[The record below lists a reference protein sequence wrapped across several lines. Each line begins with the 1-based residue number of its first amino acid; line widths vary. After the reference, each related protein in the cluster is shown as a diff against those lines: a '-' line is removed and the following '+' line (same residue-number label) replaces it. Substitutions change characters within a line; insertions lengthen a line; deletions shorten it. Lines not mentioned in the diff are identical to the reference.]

1 MLSIDLVLTINSIA
15 RITVKIKNGG
25 DGFKQEQYDD
35 VIIVERNFNR
45 DGSSGYKLK
54 SKQGKIISSKK
65 DELDEICDYFGLQ
78 VDNPM
83 NVLTQD
89 LARAF
94 LSSSTNQEKYK
105 FFAKGV
111 QLEQL
116 DQDYGL
122 IKNGIDSTEAVL
134 QTKIDDL
141 TELKANMDRWKEK
154 MEQLKSHTTLRDRIE
169 NLQFQMAWAQ
179 VRDAEKQLEVLKN
192 AHEAAQSKV
201 ERAEQE
207 RETASVA
214 FDEANRVHE
223 ELAERF
229 KVGEE
234 NLAPLIEA
242 KEAAKLEMDKNKKD
256 LQDLQVLGPRP
267 CFIAP
272 AFPYPFFTNH
282 HRHRNVRLEGT

>member
-1 MLSIDLVLTINSIA
+1 MSTLHLFNFVPIALTVRSVA
-15 RITVKIKNGG
+15 RITVKIKNSG
-25 DGFKQEQYDD
+25 DGFKQDQYDD
-35 VIIVERNFNR
+35 VIVVERNFNR
-45 DGSSGYKLK
+45 ESSGYKLK

-116 DQDYGL
+116 DQDYSL

-141 TELKANMDRWKEK
+141 GELKANMDRWEEK
-154 MEQLKSHTTLRDRIE
+154 VEQLKSHTTLRDRIT
-169 NLQFQMAWAQ
+169 NLQYQMAWAQ
-179 VRDAEKQLEVLKN
+179 VRDAEKQQEFLSNALEVSQNKVRR
-192 AHEAAQSKV
+192 AEAEREAAS
-201 ERAEQE
+201 
-207 RETASVA
+207 TA
-214 FDEANRVHE
+214 FEDANRVHE
-223 ELAERF
+223 ELGQ
-229 KVGEE
+229 KIQQE
-234 NLAPLIEA
+234 NEALIPLRDA
-242 KEAAKLEMDKNKKD
+242 KKAAKAELDINKKD
-256 LQDLQVLGPRP
+256 LQGLQVHG
-267 CFIAP
+267 FIRT
-272 AFPYPFFTNH
+272 PFILLI
-282 HRHRNVRLEGT
+282 VY

>member
-1 MLSIDLVLTINSIA
+1 MNSVA
-15 RITVKIKNGG
+15 RITVKIKNSG
-25 DGFKQEQYDD
+25 DGFKREQYDD
-35 VIIVERNFNR
+35 VIVVERNFNR

-94 LSSSTNQEKYK
+94 LSSSTNPEKYK

-116 DQDYGL
+116 DQDYSL

-141 TELKANMDRWKEK
+141 GELKANMNHWEEK
-154 MEQLKSHTTLRDRIE
+154 VERLKSHTTLRDRIK
-169 NLQFQMAWAQ
+169 NLQYQMAWAQ
-179 VRDAEKQLEVLKN
+179 VRDAEKQLELLKDALEVSLN
-192 AHEAAQSKV
+192 KVSRAETEREAAS
-201 ERAEQE
+201 
-207 RETASVA
+207 TA
-214 FDEANRVHE
+214 FEDANRVHE
-223 ELAERF
+223 GLGQ
-229 KVGEE
+229 KIQQE
-234 NLAPLIEA
+234 NEALIPLRDA
-242 KEAAKLEMDKNKKD
+242 KKAAKSELDNNKKD
-256 LQDLQVLGPRP
+256 LQGLQVYNFIHIILPII
-267 CFIAP
+267 CF
-272 AFPYPFFTNH
+272 TDHGRQRSVNLKEH
-282 HRHRNVRLEGT
+282 

>member
-1 MLSIDLVLTINSIA
+1 M
-15 RITVKIKNGG
+15 
-25 DGFKQEQYDD
+25 
-35 VIIVERNFNR
+35 ERNFNR
-45 DGSSGYKLK
+45 DSSSGYKLK

-116 DQDYGL
+116 DQDYSL

-141 TELKANMDRWKEK
+141 GELKANMDRWNEK
-154 MEQLKSHTTLRDRIE
+154 VEQLKSHTTLRDRIE
-169 NLQFQMAWAQ
+169 SLQYQMAWAQ
-179 VRDAEKQLEVLKN
+179 VRDAEKQLEFLKN
-192 AHEAAQSKV
+192 ALEVSQNKV
-201 ERAEQE
+201 RRAESE
-207 RETASVA
+207 RETASTA
-214 FDEANRVHE
+214 FEDANRVHE
-223 ELAERF
+223 ELSR
-229 KVGEE
+229 KIQEE
-234 NLAPLIEA
+234 NETLIPLRDA
-242 KEAAKLEMDKNKKD
+242 KKAAKAELDNNKKD
-256 LQDLQVLGPRP
+256 LQGLQV
-267 CFIAP
+267 
-272 AFPYPFFTNH
+272 
-282 HRHRNVRLEGT
+282 HRHPHLFYTTVC

>member
-1 MLSIDLVLTINSIA
+1 MNSIA

-25 DGFKQEQYDD
+25 DGFKREQYDD
-35 VIIVERNFNR
+35 VIVVERNFNR

-54 SKQGKIISSKK
+54 SKQGKIISTKR
-65 DELDEICDYFGLQ
+65 DELDEICDHFGLQ

-116 DQDYGL
+116 DQDYSL

-134 QTKIDDL
+134 QTKVDDL
-141 TELKANMDRWKEK
+141 GELKANMDRWKEK
-154 MEQLKSHTTLRDRIE
+154 VEQLKSHTTLRDRIE
-169 NLQFQMAWAQ
+169 NLQYQMAWAQ

-192 AHEAAQSKV
+192 ALETSQNKVSGAEERREAASI
-201 ERAEQE
+201 
-207 RETASVA
+207 A
-214 FDEANRVHE
+214 FEDANRIHE
-223 ELAERF
+223 ELGQ
-229 KVGEE
+229 KVQEQNE
-234 NLAPLIEA
+234 SLIPLKDA
-242 KEAAKLEMDKNKKD
+242 KNAAKAELDNNKKD
-256 LQDLQVLGPRP
+256 LQGLQVLAFIHTFVYISTYSSDRP
-267 CFIAP
+267 
-272 AFPYPFFTNH
+272 
-282 HRHRNVRLEGT
+282 